1 MQAAQPKGADMSKLL
16 TRNAFTLAVAMA
28 VTCSIVMQTA
38 TATIIAYD
46 GFSAG
51 GTENGRSAGATS
63 YTTSPASTTGLNNDS
78 LHTQSPISTG
88 FADGDA
94 WTLNDAMASF
104 VYFQA
109 QAGGL
114 SYLNF
119 EPRTSGQARYFRNS
133 GVNSA
138 SKSATRIATTTDI
151 SDVQWVAML
160 LSFNSAPSPSTW
172 YQDLVITMEYGE
184 PGDSTAPYD
193 GAWTPATFGVRQSD
207 GKAFYRTAEGASKV
221 DVATASAL
229 TTGTHLFLLK
239 FDHGSAADP
248 RYDDVTMWVDPVLTE
263 NPNFLVGGLSAR
275 SIMRAD
281 LGGGL
286 HAFDEITIANAV
298 QATHEIVFD
307 EFIITDDY
315 ADIFDVVG
323 VTRFQEGVSP
333 TVAYTQDAVFIRE
346 NEPTANQNGDTD
358 RELIVGFLN
367 DDTEVRGLLE
377 FDVSA
382 IPASDTIN
390 SASLVL
396 RQEAPQ
402 GGQGGSITVNL
413 YEYDH
418 DIVESVSDWNDP
430 DGDGNDGTGDA
441 TRGGTFGS
449 LLTSATFDAN
459 TQDADVTF
467 SDSAAFRTAVS
478 DALADDGV
486 LRLII
491 ARSDSSGSGYRF
503 ARFDDET
510 VPHVA
515 KRPELI
521 VAHYDAPPHGTLFVI
536 R

>member
-1 MQAAQPKGADMSKLL
+1 M
-16 TRNAFTLAVAMA
+16 TRRDYTPSG
-28 VTCSIVMQTA
+28 SIASGGSAA
-38 TATIIAYD
+38 TAVVGWGARSVMRPIAIAAAVLLLGASDPGRAVELTTDPVKWVDADDKPIPEPAEIDENQVWDIIDHTFFFQIGKVLDLGWTARRVGNLLHLAPPREADNVNALDEVPASSWYTNRHFMQRLSIEELEEGPGYARLD
-46 GFSAG
+46 DSGPWEIVAGKFEG
-51 GTENGRSAGATS
+51 GTAGFTVK
-63 YTTSPASTTGLNNDS
+63 
-78 LHTQSPISTG
+78 
-88 FADGDA
+88 DA
-94 WTLNDAMASF
+94 
-104 VYFQA
+104 
-109 QAGGL
+109 
-114 SYLNF
+114 
-119 EPRTSGQARYFRNS
+119 SGQ
-133 GVNSA
+133 
-138 SKSATRIATTTDI
+138 
-151 SDVQWVAML
+151 
-160 LSFNSAPSPSTW
+160 
-172 YQDLVITMEYGE
+172 
-184 PGDSTAPYD
+184 
-193 GAWTPATFGVRQSD
+193 
-207 GKAFYRTAEGASKV
+207 
-221 DVATASAL
+221 
-229 TTGTHLFLLK
+229 LFLLK